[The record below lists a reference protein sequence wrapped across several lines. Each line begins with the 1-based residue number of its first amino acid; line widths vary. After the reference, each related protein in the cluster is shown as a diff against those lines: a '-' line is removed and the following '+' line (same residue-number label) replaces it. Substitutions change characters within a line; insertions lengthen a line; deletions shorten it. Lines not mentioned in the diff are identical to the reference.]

1 MPDQSPDPGYQC
13 TLTGAQVE
21 AALSLAQ
28 TSTQPG
34 DDLAT
39 LGSGAQTSGK
49 VPHAD
54 GSGNVAWL
62 TPAGLT
68 RLASTFKNGKP
79 ASSEVLLRFV
89 APSTGTT
96 FPAGL
101 SDSRAKAKV
110 AATSSKVFSITE
122 DGSQVGTMTF
132 AAGGTVA
139 TFAMAANAAL
149 TEGQMLEV
157 VAPATVDATLA
168 DIGITLVGV
177 QGA

>member
-1 MPDQSPDPGYQC
+1 MTDQSPDLGYQC
-13 TLTGAQVE
+13 SMTGLQIE
-21 AALSLAQ
+21 AALGLAA
-28 TSTQPG
+28 SAVQPG

-39 LGSGAQTSGK
+39 LGSGSQTSGK

-79 ASSEVLLRFV
+79 AASEVLLRFV

-122 DGSQVGTMTF
+122 DGTQVGTMTF
-132 AAGGTVA
+132 AVGGTVA

-157 VAPATVDATLA
+157 VSPAVPDATLA
-168 DIGITLVGV
+168 DLGITLVGV